1 MRAIDA
7 SKNAALRLAE
17 RGFNPLISPE
27 NLWPLQGSVAGWAP
41 PPTLPWPDTCYV
53 PRAGTLDFRGGN
65 FMRAIILGGL
75 LACLIGYIP
84 ARAEPYPDRP
94 VTIVVPFGKGT
105 TAELIATVVSEAM
118 SRNIGQKVTV
128 ELKPGAGGGIAMEQ
142 VEQASPDGY
151 TLAMI
156 TQGTHVFNLSLYKTL
171 RYDPKKIVPITPI
184 AAVSNVMT
192 VHPSNP
198 ANTPL
203 EVAAAAKAA
212 PGQLTYASGGVG
224 TSHHLGGVL
233 FASIAGVDIK
243 HVPHLV
249 SVDGVKKIVGGEI
262 TMGFFNLPT
271 VIEEI
276 KAGKLK
282 PLGVTSPAR
291 SPHLPNVPTL
301 DASGLKGYDLVT
313 WFGFGVPSGTPPEIV
328 QRLRDE
334 FARAAAD
341 PAVKAKLNEA
351 GLDPIEQ
358 MQPAEFARLITS
370 DLAKWTPIIKAAGA
384 SAE

>member
-1 MRAIDA
+1 MFSNRSDEFQESICMRAIAA
-7 SKNAALRLAE
+7 S
-17 RGFNPLISPE
+17 
-27 NLWPLQGSVAGWAP
+27 
-41 PPTLPWPDTCYV
+41 
-53 PRAGTLDFRGGN
+53 
-65 FMRAIILGGL
+65 L
-75 LACLIGYIP
+75 LACLAGI
-84 ARAEPYPDRP
+84 ATAQAAPYPDRP
-94 VTIVVPFGKGT
+94 ITIVVPFGKGT
-105 TAELIATVVSEAM
+105 TADLVAAVVSEAM
-118 SRNIGQKVTV
+118 SNNIGQKVVV
-128 ELKPGAGGGIAMEQ
+128 ELKPGMGGGLAMQQ
-142 VEQASPDGY
+142 VEKAPPDGY

-171 RYDPKKIVPITPI
+171 RYDPQRIVPITPI

-198 ANTPL
+198 ATTPL
-203 EVAAAAKAA
+203 QVAAAAKAA

-233 FASIAGVDIK
+233 FASITGVDIK

-249 SVDGVKKIVGGEI
+249 SVDGVKKIVNGEI

-271 VIEEI
+271 VIDEI

-282 PLGVTSPAR
+282 ALAVTSMTR
-291 SPHLPNVPTL
+291 SPHLPDLPTL

-313 WFGFGVPSGTPPEIV
+313 WFGFGAPAGTPPEIV

-334 FARAAAD
+334 FAKAAAD
-341 PAVKAKLNEA
+341 PAVKAKLKEA
-351 GLDPIEQ
+351 GLDPIDQ
-358 MQPAEFARLITS
+358 MQPAEFAKLIAA
-370 DLAKWTPIIKAAGA
+370 DLAKWTPIIKASGA

>member
-1 MRAIDA
+1 MRWPEACYDP
-7 SKNAALRLAE
+7 ALGRLILE
-17 RGFNPLISPE
+17 GDI
-27 NLWPLQGSVAGWAP
+27 
-41 PPTLPWPDTCYV
+41 
-53 PRAGTLDFRGGN
+53 
-65 FMRAIILGGL
+65 FMRTIMAVL
-75 LACLIGYIP
+75 LASLAGAAP
-84 ARAEPYPDRP
+84 LAAQPYPDRP
-94 VTIVVPFGKGT
+94 ITIIVPFGKST
-105 TAELIATVVSEAM
+105 TADLVAAVVGEAM
-118 SRNIGQKVTV
+118 AKNIGQKVMV

-142 VEQASPDGY
+142 IEKAAPDGY

-171 RYDPKKIVPITPI
+171 RYDPQKIIPITPI

-203 EVAAAAKAA
+203 EVAAAARAA
-212 PGQLTYASGGVG
+212 PGALTYASGGVG

-233 FASIAGVDIK
+233 FAALAGVDIK

-249 SVDGVKKIVGGEI
+249 SVDGVKKIVNGEI

-271 VIEEI
+271 VIDDI
-276 KAGKLK
+276 KAGRLK
-282 PLGVTSPAR
+282 ALAVTSLVR
-291 SPHLPNVPTL
+291 SPHLPDVPTL

-313 WFGFGVPSGTPPEIV
+313 WFGFGAPAGTRPEIV

-334 FARAAAD
+334 FARAAAE
-341 PAVKAKLNEA
+341 PAVKAKLDEA

-358 MQPAEFARLITS
+358 MQPVEFARLITT

>member
-1 MRAIDA
+1 MR
-7 SKNAALRLAE
+7 
-17 RGFNPLISPE
+17 
-27 NLWPLQGSVAGWAP
+27 
-41 PPTLPWPDTCYV
+41 T
-53 PRAGTLDFRGGN
+53 
-65 FMRAIILGGL
+65 IIWGGL
-75 LACLIGYIP
+75 LACLLGH
-84 ARAEPYPDRP
+84 AALAAEPYPDRP
-94 VTIVVPFGKGT
+94 ITVVVPFGKGT
-105 TAELIATVVSEAM
+105 TAELIATVVAEAV
-118 SRNIGQKVTV
+118 SKNIGQTVVV

-142 VEQASPDGY
+142 VEKAPPDGY

-171 RYDPKKIVPITPI
+171 RYDPQKIVPITPI

-198 ANTPL
+198 AATPL

-233 FASIAGVDIK
+233 FASIAGVEIR

-249 SVDGVKKIVGGEI
+249 SVDGVKKIVNGEI

-276 KAGKLK
+276 KAGHLK
-282 PLGVTSPAR
+282 PLGVTSPSR
-291 SPHLPNVPTL
+291 SPHLPDVPTL

-313 WFGFGVPSGTPPEIV
+313 WFGFGAPAATPPAV
-328 QRLRDE
+328 LQRLHDE
-334 FARAAAD
+334 FAKAAAS
-341 PAVKAKLNEA
+341 AIVKAKLDAA

-358 MQPAEFARLITS
+358 LQPAEFARLIAS
-370 DLAKWTPIIKAAGA
+370 DLTKWTPIIKAAGA

>member
-1 MRAIDA
+1 MRRDI
-7 SKNAALRLAE
+7 
-17 RGFNPLISPE
+17 
-27 NLWPLQGSVAGWAP
+27 GSAV
-41 PPTLPWPDTCYV
+41 
-53 PRAGTLDFRGGN
+53 
-65 FMRAIILGGL
+65 LGGL
-75 LACLIGYIP
+75 LACLIGSTL
-84 ARAEPYPDRP
+84 RAGPYPDQP
-94 VTIVVPFGKGT
+94 ITIVVPFGKGT
-105 TAELIATVVSEAM
+105 TADLIATAVAEAM
-118 SRNIGQKVTV
+118 SSQIGRKVTV
-128 ELKPGAGGGIAMEQ
+128 ELKPGAGGGVAMEQ
-142 VEQASPDGY
+142 VEKAAPDGT

-171 RYDPKKIVPITPI
+171 PYDPDKIIPITPI

-249 SVDGVKKIVGGEI
+249 SVDGVNKIVNGEI

-271 VIEEI
+271 VIDQI

-282 PLGVTSPAR
+282 PLGVTSLAR
-291 SPHLPNVPTL
+291 SPHLPAVPTL

-313 WFGFGVPSGTPPEIV
+313 WFGFGAPAGTPPEIV

-341 PAVKAKLNEA
+341 PAVKAKLDEA
-351 GLDPIEQ
+351 GLDPIDQ
-358 MQPAEFARLITS
+358 MQPAEFARLIAS
-370 DLAKWTPIIKAAGA
+370 DRAKWTPIIAAA
-384 SAE
+384 HVSTEQ

>member
-1 MRAIDA
+1 MR
-7 SKNAALRLAE
+7 
-17 RGFNPLISPE
+17 
-27 NLWPLQGSVAGWAP
+27 
-41 PPTLPWPDTCYV
+41 T
-53 PRAGTLDFRGGN
+53 
-65 FMRAIILGGL
+65 IILGGL
-75 LACLIGYIP
+75 LACLLGQAP
-84 ARAEPYPDRP
+84 LAAEPYPDRP
-94 VTIVVPFGKGT
+94 ITIVVPFGKGT
-105 TAELIATVVSEAM
+105 TAELIAVVVADAM
-118 SRNIGQKVTV
+118 SGNIGQKVTV

-142 VEQASPDGY
+142 VEKASPDGY

-171 RYDPKKIVPITPI
+171 RYDPQKIVPITPI
-184 AAVSNVMT
+184 AAVTNVMT

-249 SVDGVKKIVGGEI
+249 SVDGVKKIVSGEI

-282 PLGVTSPAR
+282 PLGVTSPMR
-291 SPHLPNVPTL
+291 SPHLPSVPTL

-313 WFGFGVPSGTPPEIV
+313 WFGFGAPAGTPPEIV

-334 FARAAAD
+334 FAKAAAD
-341 PAVKAKLNEA
+341 SAVKAKLDDA
-351 GLDPIEQ
+351 GLDPIDQ
-358 MQPAEFARLITS
+358 MQPAEFARLIAS
-370 DLAKWTPIIKAAGA
+370 DLVKWTPIIKASGA

>member
-1 MRAIDA
+1 MRFI
-7 SKNAALRLAE
+7 
-17 RGFNPLISPE
+17 
-27 NLWPLQGSVAGWAP
+27 V
-41 PPTLPWPDTCYV
+41 
-53 PRAGTLDFRGGN
+53 
-65 FMRAIILGGL
+65 IIGGL
-75 LACLIGYIP
+75 LACLTGS
-84 ARAEPYPDRP
+84 ALRAAPYPDRP
-94 VTIVVPFGKGT
+94 ITIVVPFGKGT
-105 TAELIATVVSEAM
+105 TADLIAAVVAEAM
-118 SRNIGQKVTV
+118 SKNIGQRVTV
-128 ELKPGAGGGIAMEQ
+128 ELKPGAGGGAAMEQ
-142 VEQASPDGY
+142 VENAAADGY

-171 RYDPKKIVPITPI
+171 PYDPRKIIPITPI

-233 FASIAGVDIK
+233 FASIAGVEIK

-249 SVDGVKKIVGGEI
+249 SVDGINRIVNGEI

-271 VIEEI
+271 VIEQI

-282 PLGVTSPAR
+282 ALGMTSLTR
-291 SPHLPNVPTL
+291 SPHLPDVPTL
-301 DASGLKGYDLVT
+301 DASGLTGYDLVT
-313 WFGFGVPSGTPPEIV
+313 WFGFGTPAGTPPEIV

-334 FARAAAD
+334 FAKAAAD
-341 PAVKAKLNEA
+341 PAVKAKLDEA
-351 GLDPIEQ
+351 GLDPIDQ
-358 MQPAEFARLITS
+358 MQPAEFARLIAS
-370 DLAKWTPIIKAAGA
+370 DLAKWTPIIKAAGN
-384 SAE
+384 

>member
-1 MRAIDA
+1 MR
-7 SKNAALRLAE
+7 
-17 RGFNPLISPE
+17 
-27 NLWPLQGSVAGWAP
+27 
-41 PPTLPWPDTCYV
+41 T
-53 PRAGTLDFRGGN
+53 
-65 FMRAIILGGL
+65 IIAGL
-75 LACLIGYIP
+75 LVCLAGAVP
-84 ARAEPYPDRP
+84 AQAGPYPDRP
-94 VTIVVPFGKGT
+94 ITIVVPFGKGT
-105 TAELIATVVSEAM
+105 TADLIAAVVSKTV
-118 SRNIGQKVTV
+118 SDNIGQKVTI

-142 VEQASPDGY
+142 VASAAPDGH

-171 RYDPKKIVPITPI
+171 RYDPQKVIPITPI

-198 ANTPL
+198 ADTPL

-233 FASIAGVDIK
+233 FASITGVDIK

-249 SVDGVKKIVGGEI
+249 SVDGVKKIVDGEI

-271 VIEEI
+271 VIDDI
-276 KAGKLK
+276 KAGRLK
-282 PLGVTSPAR
+282 ALAVTSMTR
-291 SPHLPNVPTL
+291 SPHLPDLPTL

-313 WFGFGVPSGTPPEIV
+313 WFGFGVPAGTPSDIV

-334 FARAAAD
+334 FAKAAAD
-341 PAVKAKLNEA
+341 PVVKAKLSEA
-351 GLDPIEQ
+351 GLDPIDQ
-358 MQPAEFARLITS
+358 MQPADFAKLIAA
-370 DLAKWTPIIKAAGA
+370 DLAKWTPIIKASGA

>member
-1 MRAIDA
+1 MR
-7 SKNAALRLAE
+7 KE
-17 RGFNPLISPE
+17 FK
-27 NLWPLQGSVAGWAP
+27 
-41 PPTLPWPDTCYV
+41 PTV
-53 PRAGTLDFRGGN
+53 V
-65 FMRAIILGGL
+65 GGL
-75 LACLIGYIP
+75 LACLIGTTLQ
-84 ARAEPYPDRP
+84 AAPYPDQP
-94 VTIVVPFGKGT
+94 ITIVVPFGKGT
-105 TAELIATVVSEAM
+105 TADLVATVVAEILSK
-118 SRNIGQKVTV
+118 NIGQKVIV
-128 ELKPGAGGGIAMEQ
+128 ELKPGAGGGAAMEQ
-142 VEQASPDGY
+142 VEKATPDGT

-171 RYDPKKIVPITPI
+171 RYDPQAIIPITPI

-212 PGQLTYASGGVG
+212 PGQLTFASGGIG

-249 SVDGVKKIVGGEI
+249 SVDGVNKIVNSEI

-271 VIEEI
+271 VIDQI

-282 PLGVTSPAR
+282 PLAVTSLAR
-291 SPHLPNVPTL
+291 SPHLPGVPTL

-313 WFGFGVPSGTPPEIV
+313 WFGFGAPAGTPPEIV
-328 QRLRDE
+328 QRLRDD

-341 PAVKAKLNEA
+341 PIVKAKLDEA
-351 GLDPIEQ
+351 GLDPIDQ
-358 MQPAEFARLITS
+358 MQPAEFARLIAS
-370 DLAKWTPIIKAAGA
+370 DRVKWTPIIKAANV

>member
-1 MRAIDA
+1 MPAD
-7 SKNAALRLAE
+7 E
-17 RGFNPLISPE
+17 
-27 NLWPLQGSVAGWAP
+27 AP
-41 PPTLPWPDTCYV
+41 SATAV
-53 PRAGTLDFRGGN
+53 PRGGVARAACVLGSGPEWDFGGN
-65 FMRAIILGGL
+65 DLMRTTMFGGL
-75 LACLIGYIP
+75 LACLIGAAP
-84 ARAEPYPDRP
+84 LQAAPYPDRP
-94 VTIVVPFGKGT
+94 ITIVVPFGRGT
-105 TAELIATVVSEAM
+105 TADLVAAVVAEAM
-118 SRNIGQKVTV
+118 SKDIGQQVTV
-128 ELKPGAGGGIAMEQ
+128 ELKPGAGGGLAMEQ
-142 VEQASPDGY
+142 VEKAAPDGY

-171 RYDPKKIVPITPI
+171 RYDPQKIIPITPI

-203 EVAAAAKAA
+203 DVAAAARAA
-212 PGQLTYASGGVG
+212 PGQLTYASGGIG

-233 FASIAGVDIK
+233 FASIAGVEIR

-249 SVDGVKKIVGGEI
+249 SVDGVKKIVSGDI

-276 KAGKLK
+276 KAGRLK
-282 PLGVTSPAR
+282 ALGVTSLTR
-291 SPHLPNVPTL
+291 SLYLPDVPTL

-313 WFGFGVPSGTPPEIV
+313 WFGFGAPAGTPPEIV
-328 QRLRDE
+328 QWLRDA

-341 PAVKAKLNEA
+341 PTVKAKLREA
-351 GLDPIEQ
+351 GLDPIDQ
-358 MQPAEFARLITS
+358 MQPAEFARLIAAN
-370 DLAKWTPIIKAAGA
+370 LVKWTPIIKASGA

>member
-1 MRAIDA
+1 MRTI
-7 SKNAALRLAE
+7 
-17 RGFNPLISPE
+17 I
-27 NLWPLQGSVAGWAP
+27 AG
-41 PPTLPWPDTCYV
+41 L
-53 PRAGTLDFRGGN
+53 F
-65 FMRAIILGGL
+65 
-75 LACLIGYIP
+75 ACLAGLAP
-84 ARAEPYPDRP
+84 AQAGPYPDRP

-105 TAELIATVVSEAM
+105 TADLIAAVVSEAVAK
-118 SRNIGQKVTV
+118 NIGQKIIV
-128 ELKPGAGGGIAMEQ
+128 ELKPGAGGGIAMQQ
-142 VEQASPDGY
+142 VEQAAPDGY

-171 RYDPKKIVPITPI
+171 RYDPLKIIPVTPI

-203 EVAAAAKAA
+203 QVASAAKAA
-212 PGQLTYASGGVG
+212 QGQLTYASGGVG

-233 FASIAGVDIK
+233 FASLTGVDIK
-243 HVPHLV
+243 HVPHLI
-249 SVDGVKKIVGGEI
+249 SVDGVKKIVNGEI

-276 KAGKLK
+276 KGGKLK
-282 PLGVTSPAR
+282 ALAVTSMTR
-291 SPHLPNVPTL
+291 SPHLPDLPTL

-313 WFGFGVPSGTPPEIV
+313 WFGFGAPSGTPPELV

-334 FARAAAD
+334 FAKAAAD
-341 PAVKAKLNEA
+341 PAVKAKLKEA
-351 GLDPIEQ
+351 GLDPIDQ
-358 MQPAEFARLITS
+358 IQPAEFSKLIAA
-370 DLAKWTPIIKAAGA
+370 DLVKWTPIIKAAGA

>member
-1 MRAIDA
+1 MRVIIIIAGLFICLTG
-7 SKNAALRLAE
+7 SRLHAA
-17 RGFNPLISPE
+17 
-27 NLWPLQGSVAGWAP
+27 
-41 PPTLPWPDTCYV
+41 
-53 PRAGTLDFRGGN
+53 
-65 FMRAIILGGL
+65 
-75 LACLIGYIP
+75 
-84 ARAEPYPDRP
+84 PYPDRP
-94 VTIVVPFGKGT
+94 ITIVVPFGKGT
-105 TAELIATVVSEAM
+105 TADLVAVVVAEAM

-128 ELKPGAGGGIAMEQ
+128 ELKPGAGGGAAMEQ
-142 VEQASPDGY
+142 VENAAADGY

-171 RYDPKKIVPITPI
+171 RYDPNKIIPITPI
-184 AAVSNVMT
+184 SAVSNVMT

-203 EVAAAAKAA
+203 EVAAAARAA

-233 FASIAGVDIK
+233 FASIAGVEIR

-249 SVDGVKKIVGGEI
+249 SVDGINKIVNGEI
-262 TMGFFNLPT
+262 TMGFFNIPT
-271 VIEEI
+271 VIGQI

-282 PLGVTSPAR
+282 ALGVTSLTR

-313 WFGFGVPSGTPPEIV
+313 WFGFGAPAGTPPEIV

-334 FARAAAD
+334 FAKAAGD
-341 PAVKAKLNEA
+341 PVVKAKLDEA
-351 GLDPIEQ
+351 GLDPIDQ
-358 MQPAEFARLITS
+358 MQPAEFARLIAS
-370 DLAKWTPIIKAAGA
+370 DLAKWTPIIKAT
-384 SAE
+384 SN

>member
-1 MRAIDA
+1 MRLTMMLSLLAGLMPA
-7 SKNAALRLAE
+7 PLHAA
-17 RGFNPLISPE
+17 
-27 NLWPLQGSVAGWAP
+27 
-41 PPTLPWPDTCYV
+41 PWP
-53 PRAGTLDFRGGN
+53 
-65 FMRAIILGGL
+65 
-75 LACLIGYIP
+75 
-84 ARAEPYPDRP
+84 EHP

-105 TAELIATVVSEAM
+105 TADLVATVVAEAL
-118 SRNIGQKVTV
+118 SRQIGRKVAV

-142 VEQASPDGY
+142 VEKAAADGT

-156 TQGTHVFNLSLYKTL
+156 TQGTHVFNLSLYKQL
-171 RYDPKKIVPITPI
+171 RYDPDKIIPITPI

-203 EVAAAAKAA
+203 EVAVAAKAA
-212 PGQLTYASGGVG
+212 PGELTFASGGVG

-233 FASIAGVDIK
+233 FASITGANIR

-249 SVDGVKKIVGGEI
+249 SVDGVNRIVNGEI

-271 VIEEI
+271 VIDQI

-282 PLGVTSPAR
+282 PLGVTSLTR
-291 SPHLPNVPTL
+291 SPHLPEVPTL
-301 DASGLKGYDLVT
+301 DAGGLKGFDLVT
-313 WFGFGVPSGTPPEIV
+313 WFGFGAPKGTPTEIV

-341 PAVKAKLNEA
+341 PTVKAKLDAA
-351 GLDPIEQ
+351 GLDPIDQ
-358 MQPAEFARLITS
+358 LQPAEFSRLIAS
-370 DLAKWTPIIKAAGA
+370 DLAKWTPIIKAAGV

>member
-1 MRAIDA
+1 MYRH
-7 SKNAALRLAE
+7 
-17 RGFNPLISPE
+17 F
-27 NLWPLQGSVAGWAP
+27 GSA
-41 PPTLPWPDTCYV
+41 
-53 PRAGTLDFRGGN
+53 
-65 FMRAIILGGL
+65 ILGGF
-75 LACLIGYIP
+75 LACLLANSSG
-84 ARAEPYPDRP
+84 AAPYPDGP
-94 VTIVVPFGKGT
+94 ITIVVPFGKGT
-105 TAELIATVVSEAM
+105 TADLIANVVAEAM
-118 SRNIGQKVTV
+118 SKNIGQKVIV
-128 ELKPGAGGGIAMEQ
+128 ELKPGAGGGTAMAQ
-142 VEQASPDGY
+142 VEKAAPDGA

-171 RYDPKKIVPITPI
+171 PYDPDKIIPITPI
-184 AAVSNVMT
+184 SAVSNVMT

-212 PGQLTYASGGVG
+212 PGKLTYASGGVG

-249 SVDGVKKIVGGEI
+249 SVDGINKIVNGEI

-271 VIEEI
+271 VIDQI
-276 KAGKLK
+276 KSGKLK
-282 PLGVTSPAR
+282 ALAVTSLKR
-291 SPHLPNVPTL
+291 SPHLPGVPTL

-313 WFGFGVPSGTPPEIV
+313 WFGFGAPAGTPADIV

-334 FARAAAD
+334 FAKAAAD
-341 PAVKAKLNEA
+341 PAVKAKLDAA
-351 GLDPIEQ
+351 GLDPIDQ
-358 MQPAEFARLITS
+358 LQPAEFVRLIAT
-370 DLAKWTPIIKAAGA
+370 DRVKWTPIIKSAA

>member
-1 MRAIDA
+1 M
-7 SKNAALRLAE
+7 N
-17 RGFNPLISPE
+17 
-27 NLWPLQGSVAGWAP
+27 
-41 PPTLPWPDTCYV
+41 
-53 PRAGTLDFRGGN
+53 FRGNGL
-65 FMRAIILGGL
+65 MRTTMLGGL
-75 LACLIGYIP
+75 LGCLIGAAP
-84 ARAEPYPDRP
+84 LQAAPYPERP
-94 VTIVVPFGKGT
+94 ITIIVPFGKGT
-105 TAELIATVVSEAM
+105 TADLIAAVVAEAM
-118 SRNIGQKVTV
+118 SKNIGQKIMV
-128 ELKPGAGGGIAMEQ
+128 ELKPGAGGGITMEQ
-142 VEQASPDGY
+142 VEKAAPDGY

-156 TQGTHVFNLSLYKTL
+156 TQGTHVFNLSLYKAL
-171 RYDPKKIVPITPI
+171 RYDPQKIVPITPI

-249 SVDGVKKIVGGEI
+249 SVDGVKKIVSGET

-276 KAGKLK
+276 KAGRLK
-282 PLGVTSPAR
+282 ALAVTSPAR
-291 SPHLPNVPTL
+291 SPYLPDVPTL

-313 WFGFGVPSGTPPEIV
+313 WFGFGAPAGTPPEIV

-341 PAVKAKLNEA
+341 PAVKAKFREA
-351 GLDPIEQ
+351 GLDPIDQ
-358 MQPAEFARLITS
+358 MQPLEFARLIAS
-370 DLAKWTPIIKAAGA
+370 DLAKWTPIIKAADA
-384 SAE
+384 RAE